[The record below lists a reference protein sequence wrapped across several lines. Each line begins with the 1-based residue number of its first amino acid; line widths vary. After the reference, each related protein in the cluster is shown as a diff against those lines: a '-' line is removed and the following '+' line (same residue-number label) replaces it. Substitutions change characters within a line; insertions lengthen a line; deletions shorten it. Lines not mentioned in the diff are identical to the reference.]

1 MYPLTFEAG
10 EQVVQQR
17 GYSTQDGNGQAQQQP
32 QMIEKQRML
41 LPRSTYSPP
50 QSSVALTSQHMPA
63 NYYPSTSQLNQTL
76 RHQAQYPTMSVQPS
90 LANQMLMSL
99 HHQQQMISQLQ
110 KQMNLFMQASTPPHG
125 VNPVQFVNN
134 GGQQQTTTTTV
145 PDPDDAFHTSAGS
158 DAKESINDDDAGSVH
173 GVNWFELFRTIHGAL
188 LAALSA
194 PRRMAGTRSKSLVL
208 KRRELASPRQSARWP
223 PTSAHNSHH
232 RQQWHHQ
239 HKFDIYAQKEA
250 QRHSS
255 HPPGMSS
262 TTSTVHQTASHFSMP
277 TQMLT
282 SGNSSAAVYKHTP
295 SYHAPSSNSLPM
307 AMLND
312 QDPLQQFMVDDY
324 VNALANSGAN
334 ALIGDGGYG
343 PMMSFNPTDA
353 LERLLFD

>member
-1 MYPLTFEAG
+1 
-10 EQVVQQR
+10 
-17 GYSTQDGNGQAQQQP
+17 
-32 QMIEKQRML
+32 
-41 LPRSTYSPP
+41 
-50 QSSVALTSQHMPA
+50 
-63 NYYPSTSQLNQTL
+63 
-76 RHQAQYPTMSVQPS
+76 MSVQPS

-134 GGQQQTTTTTV
+134 GGQQQQQQQQSQTPTTHSTQAQVQMLKNPSMMMMPGPFMGSTGLNSFGQYTGAASSSVGSSANGGNSQQKLGAQKKGAGIPTTVNTMATNISNNTTTGSNGINSTNS
-145 PDPDDAFHTSAGS
+145 TSTH
-158 DAKESINDDDAGSVH
+158 K
-173 GVNWFELFRTIHGAL
+173 
-188 LAALSA
+188 
-194 PRRMAGTRSKSLVL
+194 K
-208 KRRELASPRQSARWP
+208 KRKDTP
-223 PTSAHNSHH
+223 
-232 RQQWHHQ
+232 
-239 HKFDIYAQKEA
+239 
-250 QRHSS
+250 S

-262 TTSTVHQTASHFSMP
+262 TTSTVHQTASHSSMP

-282 SGNSSAAVYKHTP
+282 SGNSNAAVYKHTP